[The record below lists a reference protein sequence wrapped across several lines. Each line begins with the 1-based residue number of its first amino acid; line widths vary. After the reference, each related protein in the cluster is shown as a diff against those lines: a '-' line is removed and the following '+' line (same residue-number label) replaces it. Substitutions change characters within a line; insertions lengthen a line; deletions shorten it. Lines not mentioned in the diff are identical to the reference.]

1 MDMLAQFGQ
10 FLEAQQVKAQVDP
23 NVHGPNGLFG
33 AVGGEREVVNTMLT
47 PNGLASIL
55 PAVGVTSM
63 YPLYPYVSG
72 ATDAGAQVA
81 GSCNDAPAA
90 GTLLSTYQT
99 AQFGTTQFQTR
110 ELDITTVGQT
120 VNPGEA
126 LDLRI
131 SDSALALAI
140 GQVWLRIPDKSQA
153 MMYGR
158 EILARFA
165 DVGRAFQQYV
175 SRKLYTGTGAGVE
188 FLGLEGIVK
197 VNHLDAHTGL
207 AVTSLDSDVRD
218 FANVDILTTAG
229 GASVV
234 ATLMDMYR
242 NLKNNSTR
250 MGFGQTQFIMV
261 MRPQMFTDIT
271 DIWPCQLAT
280 YRCDS
285 PNANTSINIQ
295 TDQNLAMAQEMRA
308 GRFLWI
314 DGEKVPVVADDFITE
329 TSDGATPP
337 VYSSDIYILPL
348 KTGDGR
354 SRFYWEYFDY
364 ASQMTTAI
372 ADGNLGSHFST
383 DRGIYAVVQKPVDN
397 WCLTYQFK
405 NQLRLRL
412 EVPQL
417 AGRLFSIGAAHTS
430 LYRSSNASDLN
441 YVSGGSQGVNPPSYT
456 QP

>member
-1 MDMLAQFGQ
+1 MLTQFNA
-10 FLEAQQVKAQVDP
+10 FLEAQQNKAQVDP
-23 NVHGPNGLFG
+23 NIHGPGGLFG
-33 AVGGEREVVNTMLT
+33 AVGGEREVINTMLT

-55 PAVGVTSM
+55 PAVGTTTM

-90 GTLLSTYQT
+90 GNLLSAYQT
-99 AQFGTTQFQTR
+99 AQFGVTQFRTR

-140 GQVWLRIPDKSQA
+140 GQIWLNIPDRSQA
-153 MMYGR
+153 MAYGR

-165 DVGRAFQQYV
+165 DVGRAFQQYT
-175 SRKLYTGTGAGVE
+175 SRQTYVGSGAGVE

-218 FANVDILTTAG
+218 FANVDILTQAG
-229 GASVV
+229 GASIV
-234 ATLMDMYR
+234 ATVMDMYR

-250 MGFGQTQFIMV
+250 MGFGATSFVAV
-261 MRPQMFTDIT
+261 MRPQMFTDLT
-271 DIWPCQLAT
+271 DVWPCQMAT

-285 PNANTSINIQ
+285 PNASTNINIQ
-295 TDQNLAMAQEMRA
+295 TDQNLVAAQEMRA
-308 GRFLWI
+308 GKFLWV
-314 DGEKVPVVADDFITE
+314 DGDKLPVVVDDFLTETNVGGVPV
-329 TSDGATPP
+329 
-337 VYSSDIYILPL
+337 VYSSDIYVLPMR
-348 KTGDGR
+348 TGDGR

-364 ASQMTTAI
+364 DAGMTTAI
-372 ADGNLGSHFST
+372 ADGNLGNHFST
-383 DRGIYAVVQKPVDN
+383 DRGIYAAVQNPVAN

-412 EVPQL
+412 ETPQL
-417 AGRLFSIGAAHTS
+417 AGRIFDVGASHAS
-430 LYRSSNASDLN
+430 LYRSSNASDAG
-441 YVSGGSQGVNPPSYT
+441 YISSGAAGISPPSYT
-456 QP
+456 AP